1 MHLHGSHCAHHHHAE
16 HLHHP
21 DVHTSSDALP
31 ADKLKSLWLVIGLLG
46 LLSGTEVAV
55 SYWSH
60 SVALLADAGHMLSDG
75 LALGLAIVAVWLSQT
90 ERVQQHPQGV
100 QRVERGTALV
110 NGLMLVVIALSIG
123 WESWQRLQAPPTEIL
138 SLPMLSMAI
147 AALVINAVNALILN
161 RNSQDDLNLRAV
173 FLHVLADALS
183 SFGVILAAIAVWAW
197 HWLWADCAI
206 GLVVAVLILLTT
218 IPLLQQIWRA
228 PTEATASP
236 LGDPQLTANQPTAM
250 ASDDSA

>member
-1 MHLHGSHCAHHHHAE
+1 MHFHGSHCVHHHTHDHE
-16 HLHHP
+16 TGHLHSP
-21 DVHTSSDALP
+21 DRAMSAT
-31 ADKLKSLWLVIGLLG
+31 KLKSLLLVIGLLG
-46 LLSGTEVAV
+46 LLAGTEVGV

-90 ERVQQHPQGV
+90 ERVQQHPQGAA
-100 QRVERGTALV
+100 RVERGTALV

-123 WESWQRLQAPPTEIL
+123 WESWQRLQSPPTEIL

-147 AALVINAVNALILN
+147 AALVVNTVNALILN
-161 RNSQDDLNLRAV
+161 RNSQDDLNLRAA
-173 FLHVLADALS
+173 FLHVFADALS

-206 GLVVAVLILLTT
+206 GLVVAGLILLTT
-218 IPLLQQIWRA
+218 IPLLQQIWRTPEVVA
-228 PTEATASP
+228 LPIDDT
-236 LGDPQLTANQPTAM
+236 QLTANQPTVVAN
-250 ASDDSA
+250 DD